1 MVFREKLE
9 EDPGTKTK
17 SQVDAEVS
25 EHRARLDADAE
36 QSKKAESSAKSDSKG
51 GRIRYACMCISSNLL
66 VWSGLHCFMRVGC
79 DMSQI
84 G

>member
-25 EHRARLDADAE
+25 EHRARLIADAE

-66 VWSGLHCFMRVGC
+66 VWSALHCFMIVGC
-79 DMSQI
+79 DVLQT

>member
-9 EDPGTKTK
+9 EDPGAKTK

-25 EHRARLDADAE
+25 EHRARLIADAE
-36 QSKKAESSAKSDSKG
+36 QSKKAESSTKSDSKG
-51 GRIRYACMCISSNLL
+51 GRTRYGCLCTSSNLL
-66 VWSGLHCFMRVGC
+66 VWSGLHSFMIARC
-79 DMSQI
+79 NMSQT

>member
-25 EHRARLDADAE
+25 EHRARLIADAE

-51 GRIRYACMCISSNLL
+51 GRTRYACLCIASNLL
-66 VWSGLHCFMRVGC
+66 VWSGLRCFMRVGW
-79 DMSQI
+79 DVSQT